1 MPRRWLAGVLGCG
14 LGVGAQAAELRD
26 CRAVR
31 PVDAAGERVVGVE
44 DIARDPARERLI
56 LSAYDRR
63 AVARALRR
71 GRPAPEGGL
80 YAMPLDRLAAG
91 EVRVER
97 LAPRALPPG
106 GLRPHGLAVAGD
118 RLAVVNRTVAAGRL
132 APVVDRFALGDDSLE
147 HEARLA
153 ESRLCRPND
162 VAWTAEGRLLV
173 TNDRGACGGPAFWW
187 ERVANRPWSFVMA
200 FDDGRG
206 RLAARGFRF
215 ANGIAVTPAGAVVA
229 ATRGRR
235 LHRLDGAS
243 VALPFAPDNLAVDD
257 DGAVWAAGPM
267 SVWRYAAYRAGWSAA
282 PGPSGVARWGDGR
295 RVDSFIAPA
304 AAPRGVTVALPL
316 GDRLLLGAA
325 YDDHLALCARP
336 VSRP

>member
-14 LGVGAQAAELRD
+14 LGVGAQATELRD

-31 PVDAAGERVVGVE
+31 PVDAAGARVVGVE
-44 DIARDPARERLI
+44 DIARDPARDRLI

-63 AVARALRR
+63 AVARAMRQ
-71 GRPAPEGGL
+71 GRPPPEGGL
-80 YAMPLDRLAAG
+80 YALPLARLAAG

-97 LAPRALPPG
+97 LDPRALPPG

-118 RLAVVNRTVAAGRL
+118 RLAVVNRTAAAGRIV
-132 APVVDRFALGDDSLE
+132 AVVDRFALGDDRLD
-147 HEARLA
+147 HETRLT
-153 ESRLCRPND
+153 EPRLCRPND
-162 VAWTAEGRLLV
+162 VAFDGDGLLV
-173 TNDRGACGGPAFWW
+173 TNDRGACDGPAFWW

-206 RLAARGFRF
+206 TLAARGFRF

-235 LHRLDGAS
+235 LHRLDGTS
-243 VALPFAPDNLAVDD
+243 VALPFAPDNLTLDGD
-257 DGAVWAAGPM
+257 GDGDGAVWAAGPV
-267 SVWRYAAYRAGWSAA
+267 SLWRYATYRAGWSAA
-282 PGPSGVARWGDGR
+282 PGASGVARWREDGR
-295 RVDSFIAPA
+295 LDAFTAPA
-304 AAPRGVTVALPL
+304 AAPAGVTVALPL

-325 YDDHLALCARP
+325 YDDRLALCARP
-336 VSRP
+336 